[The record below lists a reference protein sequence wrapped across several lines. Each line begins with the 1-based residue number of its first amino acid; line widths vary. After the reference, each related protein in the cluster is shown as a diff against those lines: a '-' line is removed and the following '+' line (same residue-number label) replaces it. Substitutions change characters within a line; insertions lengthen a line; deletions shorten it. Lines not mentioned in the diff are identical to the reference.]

1 MRRIGPWCL
10 GFTLAACAAEP
21 TGVTAA
27 PEPVLAP
34 AVAPAPAPTPVAEVA
49 AAPTLQHVT
58 VAADDGHPLAVHFKR
73 PAIIKAALL
82 LVHGR
87 TWSGLPD
94 FDLQVPGESVS
105 LMDALAA
112 AGIAAYAVDLRGYGA
127 TPRDATGFTTP
138 RRSAADVAAVLK
150 HIAADAKVQ
159 PHVLGWS
166 MGALVTTLMA
176 QTRPELAAG
185 VVLYGYPCRTS
196 KPSGPRG
203 PEPTNPAKVTNTAA
217 SAASDFITPGS
228 VSKAVIDG
236 FVAAALQADP
246 VKADWR
252 GGGEWEVL
260 DFELL
265 KMPVLVIHGERDPV
279 TSHRCMADHFIK
291 IKGVDRRWQILM
303 GGDHAAHLERT
314 AFTPAVIDFVLAAK
328 IEVSRAGG

>member
-1 MRRIGPWCL
+1 MRVGALWL
-10 GFTLAACAAEP
+10 LLAACAAEP
-21 TGVTAA
+21 IGVAA

-34 AVAPAPAPTPVAEVA
+34 QVPA
-49 AAPTLQHVT
+49 AAPEPAPVAVVSAPPALQRVT
-58 VAADDGHPLAVHFKR
+58 VAADDGHPLAVHVKR
-73 PAIIKAALL
+73 PATPTAAVL

-94 FDLQVPGESVS
+94 FDLQVAGESAS

-138 RRSAADVAAVLK
+138 RRSAADVAAVMK
-150 HIAADAKVQ
+150 HIADDAQVR
-159 PHVLGWS
+159 PFVLGWS
-166 MGALVTTLMA
+166 MGALVATLMA

-185 VVLYGYPCRTS
+185 VVLYGYPCRGG

-203 PEPTNPAKVTNTAA
+203 PEPTVPAKQTNTAA

-228 VSKAVIDG
+228 VSPAVVDG

-260 DFELL
+260 DFSLL
-265 KMPVLVIHGERDPV
+265 KTPVLVIHGERDPV
-279 TSHRCMADHFIK
+279 TNLRCMADHFIK
-291 IKGVDRRWQILM
+291 IKGVDRRWEVLA

-314 AFTPAVIDFVLAAK
+314 GFTPAVLGFVRTHA
-328 IEVSRAGG
+328 STRPR

>member
-1 MRRIGPWCL
+1 MLRPGAWIL
-10 GFTLAACAAEP
+10 SSALAACAAEP
-21 TGVTAA
+21 VGSAA

-34 AVAPAPAPTPVAEVA
+34 QVA
-49 AAPTLQHVT
+49 APEPVPASVVVVADAPTLQRVT
-58 VAADDGHPLAVHFKR
+58 VAADDGHALAVHVKR
-73 PAIIKAALL
+73 PAMPRAAVL

-105 LMDALAA
+105 LMDALAT
-112 AGIAAYAVDLRGYGA
+112 AGVAAYAVDLRGYGA
-127 TPRDATGFTTP
+127 TPRDATGFVTP
-138 RRSAADVAAVLK
+138 RRSAADVAAVMK
-150 HIAADAKVQ
+150 YIAIDAKVK

-166 MGALVTTLMA
+166 MGALVATLMA
-176 QTRPELAAG
+176 QTQPELVAG
-185 VVLYGYPCRTS
+185 VALYGYPCRAG
-196 KPSGPRG
+196 KPAAGPRG
-203 PEPTNPAKVTNTAA
+203 PEPTVPARTTNTAA

-228 VSKAVIDG
+228 LSRAVIDG

-260 DFELL
+260 DFSRL

-279 TSHRCMADHFIK
+279 TNLRCMADHFIK
-291 IKGVDRRWQILM
+291 IAGVDRRWEILA

-314 AFTPAVIDFVLAAK
+314 AFTPAVIRFVLTSALA
-328 IEVSRAGG
+328 RQD

>member
-1 MRRIGPWCL
+1 MWL
-10 GFTLAACAAEP
+10 ALAACAAEP
-21 TGVTAA
+21 IVSAA

-34 AVAPAPAPTPVAEVA
+34 RVAPAPEPVPAPVVVADV
-49 AAPTLQHVT
+49 PTLQHVT
-58 VAADDGHPLAVHFKR
+58 VAADDGHALTVHVKR
-73 PAIIKAALL
+73 PATPRAAVL

-112 AGIAAYAVDLRGYGA
+112 AGVAAYAVDLRGYGA
-127 TPRDATGFTTP
+127 TPRDPTGFVTP
-138 RRSAADVAAVLK
+138 RRSAADVAAVMK
-150 HIAADAKVQ
+150 YIAVDTRIK

-166 MGALVTTLMA
+166 MGALVATLMA
-176 QTRPELAAG
+176 QTQPELVAG
-185 VVLYGYPCRTS
+185 VALYGYPCRAGKAAT
-196 KPSGPRG
+196 GPRG
-203 PEPTNPAKVTNTAA
+203 PEPTVPARIPNTAA

-228 VSKAVIDG
+228 LSQAVIDG

-260 DFELL
+260 DFSKL

-279 TSHRCMADHFIK
+279 TNRRCMADHFIK
-291 IKGVDRRWQILM
+291 IAGEDRRWEILA

-314 AFTPAVIDFVLAAK
+314 AFTPAVVGFI
-328 IEVSRAGG
+328 VSRRAE